1 MQNKTQRITH
11 TRRDALRNA
20 AHLALAGGL
29 MMLGGCAS
37 KPVVPPEPPK
47 PPKPIRLLAV
57 LPVLAPPVSE
67 TNTGFGATNVH
78 VVTPVHTGPRGGV
91 SASGAAAAVGV
102 ALIATAIIYGVREEK
117 RKERV
122 ALDEAL
128 THVNFDAVAHIQARL
143 VSALER
149 RDVRLV
155 QIADPQLASDIRA
168 GKFDGLPVGTDA
180 ILDVGVWDSG
190 YVPSSRAGGY
200 APVLQLT
207 ATLRSVVP
215 KAEDLDGFDYYADWR
230 NGGSDRRWITT
241 PKSMTFAS
249 IDKLKAESATARSGL
264 EKLVE
269 DMVAM
274 MAQDIQR
281 HAAGQLRVD

>member
-1 MQNKTQRITH
+1 MKTTQTIGLA
-11 TRRDALRNA
+11 RRELLHNA
-20 AHLALAGGL
+20 AQLALAGGL
-29 MMLGGCAS
+29 LVLGGCAS
-37 KPVVPPEPPK
+37 KPAVPPEPPK
-47 PPKPIRLLAV
+47 PPKPIHLLAV

-67 TNTGFGATNVH
+67 TNTGFGATNVPIT
-78 VVTPVHTGPRGGV
+78 TPVHTGPRGGV

-117 RKERV
+117 RRERL

-128 THVNFDAVAHIQARL
+128 THVNFDAVAHVQARL
-143 VSALER
+143 VSALQQH
-149 RDVRLV
+149 DVRLV
-155 QIADPQLASDIRA
+155 QIIDPQLATDVRA
-168 GKFDGLPVGTDA
+168 GKFEGLPAGTDA

-190 YVPSSRAGGY
+190 YVASSRAGGY

-207 ATLRSVVP
+207 ANLRSLVP

-230 NGGSDRRWITT
+230 DGGSDRRWITT

-249 IDKLKAESATARSGL
+249 IEKLKAESASARAGL

-274 MAQDIQR
+274 MAKDIQR